1 MKSQLLVPIFGP
13 ALGCLPD
20 PSVNEVLKQSSE
32 LASVRPVKAARGSTE
47 ERRRGT
53 TRTLHKKFEGS
64 LQSR

>member
-1 MKSQLLVPIFGP
+1 MKSKLLVPIFGP

-32 LASVRPVKAARGSTE
+32 LASVRPVKAAWGSTE
-47 ERRRGT
+47 ERCRGT
-53 TRTLHKKFEGS
+53 RRILHKTLEGS